1 MQNYKYSCP
10 VIAITG
16 NMGSGKSTV
25 AKIFEEQG
33 AYIVDADRR
42 ATKLL
47 WNDDTIHQQ
56 VIDAY
61 GTEICGT
68 DGRISREKLRK
79 IVFQS
84 KKSSEKLNRII
95 HPELRKRYWKDID
108 QKAQSGIY
116 KMIGV
121 DAALIFESGTENLYD
136 FIVTVA
142 ADKDQMIER
151 VRMRDPDVADVL
163 LRGMDIQMAQD
174 EKIKKSHFVIY
185 NNSTIHDLENQSL
198 PVFESVLH
206 KFECNKTQ

>member
-1 MQNYKYSCP
+1 MHIYKYSCP
-10 VIAITG
+10 IIAITG

-33 AYIVDADRR
+33 AYIIDADRR
-42 ATKLL
+42 ATELL
-47 WNDDTIHQQ
+47 WNDDTLHQQ

-95 HPELRKRYWKDID
+95 HPELRKLYWKDID

-151 VRMRDPDVADVL
+151 VRIRDPIVADVL
-163 LRGMDIQMAQD
+163 LQGMDIQMVQD
-174 EKIKKSHFVIY
+174 EKIEKSHFVIH
-185 NNSTIHDLENQSL
+185 NTNTIDELKKQSL
-198 PVFESVLH
+198 SVFESVLH
-206 KFECNKTQ
+206 QFESNKIE